1 MKVTSETVV
10 VTSDL
15 FNRRHLID
23 ILNNHGVE
31 PFCLSTLRECREILR
46 ERSVGLLFCDR
57 EVSDGNYKDLLAI
70 CNSWTRKPR
79 VVVTSP
85 DIEPSDV
92 KEAMQ
97 LGAFHVI
104 SSPCRPA
111 DVEWML
117 IQAKRDE
124 GNQNEPVFETVLGG
138 LKLTGTA
145 MASGS

>member
-1 MKVTSETVV
+1 MNITCETVV

-15 FNRRHLID
+15 FNRRHLTD

-31 PFCLSTLRECREILR
+31 PFCFSTLRECREILS
-46 ERSVGLLFCDR
+46 ERSVGLVFCDP

-70 CNSWTRKPR
+70 CNSRKRRPR

-85 DIEPSDV
+85 DVEPPAV

-117 IQAKRDE
+117 IQAKRE
-124 GNQNEPVFETVLGG
+124 ERNQNEPVFETVLGG
-138 LKLTGTA
+138 FKLTRTA